1 MSDCDTVP
9 TDVGIHS
16 VLFVPF
22 KEASMS
28 QCPFKNILDPDI
40 YTDGSH
46 HAVFA
51 EVRKQS
57 NGLAYIEDPLTGVPY
72 WAVTKR
78 GVADYVCKR
87 PLLFSSAAKTILPKE
102 MPEEEIALSR
112 LMLVNMDPP
121 EHVKDRR
128 IVRNAFTPKA
138 VQGYEARF
146 REVARATIDRIAH
159 KGRCEFV
166 TEVAA
171 ELPLVAI
178 MSLCGIPM
186 SDKEQFFDWTNTM
199 IFTEDED
206 MSGPEGVAAS
216 QAAAIEVYA
225 YAANLAEKHKTEP
238 LTDIVGALLDGT
250 VNDEKLTPEEFQLFF
265 LMLIAAGNE
274 STRSVIAHGMR
285 LLIDH
290 PDQLQKLIDDPELIS
305 FAVEEILRF
314 NPAFVQMRRTVME
327 DTIIEGQQLNA
338 GDKMV
343 LNWQAINHDPD
354 IFEDPETFDVERFK
368 RQPELASQHRA
379 FGNGEHFCI
388 GAHMS
393 RLEMQV
399 MFEEIIPRLKNPRLS
414 QPVQYVRDF
423 FVNGIKAMHIEFD
436 AA

>member
-1 MSDCDTVP
+1 
-9 TDVGIHS
+9 
-16 VLFVPF
+16 
-22 KEASMS
+22 MS

-40 YTDGSH
+40 YADSSH

-51 EVRKQS
+51 EVREQS
-57 NGLAYIEDPLTGVPY
+57 NGLAYIEDPITGVPY

-78 GVADYVCKR
+78 SIADYVCKN
-87 PLLFSSAAKTILPKE
+87 PLLFSSQAKTILPKE

-121 EHVKDRR
+121 EHVKYRR

-138 VQGYEARF
+138 VQGYEQRF
-146 REVARATIDRIAH
+146 REVAKETIDRIAD
-159 KGRCEFV
+159 KGECEFV
-166 TEVAA
+166 TDVAA
-171 ELPLVAI
+171 ELPLIAI
-178 MSLCGIPM
+178 LSLCGVPM
-186 SDKEQFFDWTNTM
+186 EDKKQFFDWTNTM

-206 MSGPEGVAAS
+206 MSGEGDMEGMAAS
-216 QAAAIEVYA
+216 QAAAAEVYV

-285 LLIDH
+285 LLIEH
-290 PDQLQKLIDDPELIS
+290 PDQLQKLIDDPELIP
-305 FAVEEILRF
+305 FAVEEILRY

-327 DTIIEGQQLNA
+327 DTEIEGQQLKA

-343 LNWQAINHDPD
+343 LNWQAINHDPE
-354 IFEDPETFDVERFK
+354 IFDDPETFDVERFK
-368 RQPELASQHRA
+368 RDPSLASQHRA

-399 MFEEIIPRLKNPRLS
+399 MFEEFIPRLRNPRFKE
-414 QPVQYVRDF
+414 PVAYVRDY
-423 FVNGIKAMHIEFD
+423 FVNSIKSMPIAFD
-436 AA
+436 

>member
-1 MSDCDTVP
+1 MMAT
-9 TDVGIHS
+9 
-16 VLFVPF
+16 
-22 KEASMS
+22 
-28 QCPFKNILDPDI
+28 CPFKNILDPDI
-40 YTDGSH
+40 YVDGSH

-51 EVRKQS
+51 EVREKS
-57 NGLAYIEDPLTGVPY
+57 GGLAYIEDPITGVPY

-78 GVADYVCKR
+78 EIADYVCKQ

-102 MPEEEIALSR
+102 MPEEEVALSR

-121 EHVKDRR
+121 EHVKYRR

-138 VQGYEARF
+138 VEGYDENFRAAARQIVDA
-146 REVARATIDRIAH
+146 VAS
-159 KGRCEFV
+159 KGECEFV
-166 TEVAA
+166 TDIAA
-171 ELPLVAI
+171 ELPLIAI
-178 MSLCGIPM
+178 LSLCGIPM
-186 SDKEQFFDWTNTM
+186 EDKRQFFDWTNTM

-206 MSGPEGVAAS
+206 MSGEDGVAAS

-225 YAANLAEKHKTEP
+225 YAAGLAEKHKKEP
-238 LTDIVGALLDGT
+238 LTDIVGALLDGK
-250 VNDEKLTPEEFQLFF
+250 VNDEKLTAEEFQLFF

-285 LLIDH
+285 LLMEH
-290 PDQLQKLIDDPELIS
+290 PDQLQKLVDDPSLIPY
-305 FAVEEILRF
+305 AVEEVLRF

-327 DTIIEGQQLNA
+327 DVEVEGQSLKA

-368 RQPELASQHRA
+368 NSPELANQHRA

-388 GAHMS
+388 GAHLS

-399 MFEEIIPRLKNPRLS
+399 MFEEFIPRLRNPRFA
-414 QPVQYVRDF
+414 QPVEYVRDY
-423 FVNGIKAMHIEFD
+423 FVNSIKAMHIIFD
-436 AA
+436 PQK

>member
-1 MSDCDTVP
+1 
-9 TDVGIHS
+9 
-16 VLFVPF
+16 
-22 KEASMS
+22 MS
-28 QCPFKNILDPDI
+28 QCPFHNILDPDI
-40 YTDGSH
+40 YVGAKH
-46 HAVFA
+46 HAIFA
-51 EVRKQS
+51 KVREQS
-57 NGLAYIEDPLTGVPY
+57 DGLAYIEDPITGVPY

-78 GVADYVCKR
+78 DIADHVCKN
-87 PLLFSSAAKTILPKE
+87 PLLFSSQAKTILPKE

-121 EHVKDRR
+121 EHVKYRR

-138 VQGYEARF
+138 VQSYEVRF
-146 REVARATIDRIAH
+146 REVAKDTIDAIAG
-159 KGRCEFV
+159 KGSCEFV
-166 TEVAA
+166 TDVAA
-171 ELPLVAI
+171 ELPLIAI

-186 SDKEQFFDWTNTM
+186 SDKKQFFDWTNTM
-199 IFTEDED
+199 IFTEDEE
-206 MSGPEGVAAS
+206 MSGEDGAAAA

-250 VNDEKLTPEEFQLFF
+250 VNDENLTPEEFQLFF

-285 LLIDH
+285 LLIEH
-290 PDQLQKLIDDPELIS
+290 PEQLQKLIDDPSLIPH
-305 FAVEEILRF
+305 AVEEILRF

-327 DTIIEGQQLNA
+327 DTEIGGKQLHA

-354 IFEDPETFDVERFK
+354 IFDEPELFDVERFK
-368 RQPELASQHRA
+368 NNPALANQHRA

-399 MFEEIIPRLKNPRLS
+399 MFEEIIPRLKNP
-414 QPVQYVRDF
+414 QFAEPVEYVRDY
-423 FVNGIKAMHIEFD
+423 FVNGIKRMHISFD
-436 AA
+436 S

>member
-1 MSDCDTVP
+1 MP
-9 TDVGIHS
+9 
-16 VLFVPF
+16 
-22 KEASMS
+22 

-40 YTDGSH
+40 YIGGH
-46 HAVFA
+46 HHSVFA
-51 EVRKQS
+51 EVREQS
-57 NGLAYIEDPLTGVPY
+57 AGLAYIEDPITGVPY
-72 WAVTKR
+72 WAVMKR
-78 GVADYVCKR
+78 DLADYVCKQ
-87 PLLFSSAAKTILPKE
+87 PLLFSSQAKTILPKE

-121 EHVKDRR
+121 EHVKYRR

-138 VQGYEARF
+138 VQGYKERF
-146 REVARATIDRIAH
+146 REVAKEIIDAVAA
-159 KGRCEFV
+159 KGECEFV

-171 ELPLVAI
+171 ELPLIAI
-178 MSLCGIPM
+178 LSLCGIPM
-186 SDKEQFFDWTNTM
+186 EDKQQFFDWTNTM

-206 MSGPEGVAAS
+206 MSGEDGVAAS

-225 YAANLAEKHKTEP
+225 YAATLAEKHKTEP

-250 VNDEKLTPEEFQLFF
+250 VNDERLTPDEFQLFF

-285 LLIDH
+285 LLIEH
-290 PDQLQKLIDDPELIS
+290 PEQLQKLIDYPSMIPH
-305 FAVEEILRF
+305 AVEEVLRY

-327 DTIIEGQQLNA
+327 DVEIQGQQLKA

-354 IFEDPETFDVERFK
+354 IFDNPEVFDVERFK
-368 RQPELASQHRA
+368 RNPELASQHRA

-399 MFEEIIPRLKNPRLS
+399 MFEESIPRLRNP
-414 QPVQYVRDF
+414 QFAGPVEYVRDY
-423 FVNGIKAMHIEFD
+423 FVNSIKAMPITFD
-436 AA
+436 AEN